1 MTRFK
6 KGDRVTADLADGR
19 QAGTIVGSWAYGHMV
34 KFDKTPPRGFNMG
47 ENPAGMLD
55 TWLTLEEK

>member
-6 KGDRVTADLADGR
+6 KGDRVTADLGDGR

-34 KFDKTPPRGFNMG
+34 KFDKAPPREF

-55 TWLTLEEK
+55 TWLTLEVTDD